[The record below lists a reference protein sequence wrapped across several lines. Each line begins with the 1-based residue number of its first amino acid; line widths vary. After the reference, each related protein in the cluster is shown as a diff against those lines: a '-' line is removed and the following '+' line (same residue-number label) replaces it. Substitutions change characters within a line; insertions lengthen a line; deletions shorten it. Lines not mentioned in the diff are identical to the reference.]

1 MNKHSFKVNIEAPS
15 EQEALDKLKAAVILM
30 EKLKTVEIKKLA
42 DIVKNDPIKT
52 AIARKALGL

>member
-1 MNKHSFKVNIEAPS
+1 MNKHSFRVDIEAVS
-15 EQEALDKLKAAVILM
+15 EAEAM
-30 EKLKTVEIKKLA
+30 EKLQAAVTLIGKLKTSEIKKLA